1 MTSHDPIGHLIR
13 EIAVRHGVAVGRD
26 DPILILQ
33 TINAQLLEDGQKA
46 QRALLQAHQEEL
58 EAIAQRWGH
67 DAKDKAERI
76 LTAGLAASK
85 EAMAGMMQEGAT
97 VAAASMRTEVDQAL
111 GGLSQALQQARDSAR
126 INLIAAAL
134 TVTAAAITL
143 FATLVR

>member
-1 MTSHDPIGHLIR
+1 MTPHDPIDHLIR
-13 EIAVRHGVAVGRD
+13 EIAARHGVAVGRD

-46 QRALLQAHQEEL
+46 QQALLQTHKEEL
-58 EAIAQRWGH
+58 EAIAQRWGG

-85 EAMAGMMQEGAT
+85 EAMTGMMREGAA
-97 VAAASMRTEVDQAL
+97 VSMASMRTEVDQAL
-111 GGLSQALQQARDSAR
+111 GGITQALQQARDMAR
-126 INLIAAAL
+126 IHLIAAAL

-143 FATLVR
+143 FATLAR